1 MDLPVEGAD
10 EIFAQVD
17 QVQLRMD
24 VHTVTVIPANWDE
37 KSLESILQS
46 ADKTD
51 SIALS
56 KVDETK
62 RFEGILAVIKNSG
75 YPVSHVC
82 TGKNFPGDIRP
93 AKAGELNAETR
104 AA

>member
-1 MDLPVEGAD
+1 MD
-10 EIFAQVD
+10 FATF
-17 QVQLRMD
+17 RMD
-24 VHTVTVIPANWDE
+24 VHTVTVIPANRDE
-37 KSLESILQS
+37 KSLENVLQS
-46 ADKTD
+46 SDKTD
-51 SIALS
+51 SIALT
-56 KVDETK
+56 KLDETK
-62 RFEGILAVIKNSG
+62 RIAGILAVINNSG